1 MKVLIPLCSLLI
13 SSLFSAQIGIGTENP
28 DVSAALDVKSSSRG
42 VLFPNLNETQMNAIA
57 NPVTGLLIYNT
68 DKKGFYA
75 YDGSRWSQESFMPAG
90 TWGAD
95 GNKGITAANY
105 IGTSNN
111 NDFNIRTNNKQVISV
126 LRSKQVRL
134 EGDNIQSSRLYVKAA
149 RKNVSNPPMAVSNSN
164 GFGGVPLAISY
175 SATNDSASGS
185 VIGNYAFAA
194 GIDDAE
200 AGRSSAGMSY
210 IQDADVKGISFYT
223 GGHPSDISDRGKEA
237 MIITDD
243 TTNRNVGIGVHIP
256 KSKLQL
262 GGDLYISDPSKG
274 LIIRDSSGGCHR
286 ITVANGGGL
295 VTSGTIAC
303 P

>member
-1 MKVLIPLCSLLI
+1 
-13 SSLFSAQIGIGTENP
+13 
-28 DVSAALDVKSSSRG
+28 
-42 VLFPNLNETQMNAIA
+42 
-57 NPVTGLLIYNT
+57 
-68 DKKGFYA
+68 
-75 YDGSRWSQESFMPAG
+75 
-90 TWGAD
+90 
-95 GNKGITAANY
+95 
-105 IGTSNN
+105 
-111 NDFNIRTNNKQVISV
+111 
-126 LRSKQVRL
+126 
-134 EGDNIQSSRLYVKAA
+134 
-149 RKNVSNPPMAVSNSN
+149 
-164 GFGGVPLAISY
+164 GGVPLAISY